1 MPWKASSVMEEK
13 LRFVFEYEQH
23 EQTMRDVCQSFGI
36 SRETGYHWLRRYQ
49 TQGVMGLA
57 ELDRAARHHPNQ
69 TSEEIE
75 QLILDLRQ
83 AHMRWGPRKLK
94 RILER
99 DQPGRRWPAAS
110 TMGEMLRRE
119 GLVVPR
125 RKRRRTAPYIQPGA
139 RRGTQ
144 PGVVRGFQGLVSH
157 RRRPARRSADHLRR
171 PQPLSAALPGGGE
184 DGHGAGASHL
194 RSGVS

>member
-36 SRETGYHWLRRYQ
+36 SRETGYH
-49 TQGVMGLA
+49 LA
-57 ELDRAARHHPNQ
+57 ATIPDARSDGTGGTGPGGAASSQSDVGGDRAADFGSAAGAYALGAAEAEADSGARPTGTALAGGEHHGRDAAAGRLGGAAP
-69 TSEEIE
+69 
-75 QLILDLRQ
+75 Q
-83 AHMRWGPRKLK
+83 AAANCAVY
-94 RILER
+94 
-99 DQPGRRWPAAS
+99 PAS
-110 TMGEMLRRE
+110 
-119 GLVVPR
+119 
-125 RKRRRTAPYIQPGA
+125 GA

-171 PQPLSAALPGGGE
+171 PQPLSAALPGGG
-184 DGHGAGASHL
+184 
-194 RSGVS
+194 

>member
-1 MPWKASSVMEEK
+1 
-13 LRFVFEYEQH
+13 
-23 EQTMRDVCQSFGI
+23 
-36 SRETGYHWLRRYQ
+36 
-49 TQGVMGLA
+49 MGLA

-110 TMGEMLRRE
+110 TMGEMLRR
-119 GLVVPR
+119 GSLGGPR
-125 RKRRRTAPYIQPGA
+125 RQ
-139 RRGTQ
+139 RRGNAA
-144 PGVVRGFQGLVSH
+144 VN
-157 RRRPARRSADHLRR
+157 
-171 PQPLSAALPGGGE
+171 QPLWHAAGP
-184 DGHGAGASHL
+184 HPVW
-194 RSGVS
+194 GVGF

>member
-1 MPWKASSVMEEK
+1 
-13 LRFVFEYEQH
+13 
-23 EQTMRDVCQSFGI
+23 
-36 SRETGYHWLRRYQ
+36 
-49 TQGVMGLA
+49 MGLA

-125 RKRRRTAPYIQPGA
+125 RKRRGTAPH
-139 RRGTQ
+139 TQ
-144 PGVVRGFQGLVSH
+144 PPADAAGPNQGW
-157 RRRPARRSADHLRR
+157 
-171 PQPLSAALPGGGE
+171 
-184 DGHGAGASHL
+184 GAGVHGWV
-194 RSGVS
+194 RTRGGPRIDP